1 MKRILYLLGVFLILS
16 IIGCGKPMSKG
27 ADDELIILAA
37 IEDADAARKILTK
50 IFSDTLYTP
59 SPEPYYKAKIL
70 KPDELKIPPPS
81 LAWPECGLYNAFE
94 NAIEYFCELPIVGV
108 NDFLN

>member
-50 IFSDTLYTP
+50 YSVIRCIPLLRSHT
-59 SPEPYYKAKIL
+59 I
-70 KPDELKIPPPS
+70 KPKL
-81 LAWPECGLYNAFE
+81 
-94 NAIEYFCELPIVGV
+94 
-108 NDFLN
+108 